1 MKKDEFTYL
10 RHILERL
17 NKIIE
22 FTKDMDDQD
31 FLNNNLVQEAVIR
44 QFEVIGEATKK
55 ISSEFRNNY
64 PTVPWKDM
72 AGMRDKLIHGY
83 EGVDYWIV
91 WETVIND
98 VPKIKDEIE
107 KIINST

>member
-17 NKIIE
+17 NKTLE

-55 ISSEFRNNY
+55 ISSEFRNKY
-64 PTVPWKDM
+64 PKVPWKDM
-72 AGMRDKLIHGY
+72 AGMGDKLIH
-83 EGVDYWIV
+83 
-91 WETVIND
+91 
-98 VPKIKDEIE
+98 
-107 KIINST
+107 